1 MLDIIT
7 TYFLNGI
14 FFASILFLI
23 TSGLTLIFSV
33 AGIVNF
39 AHGCLYMIGA
49 YIAAILIKATPNPML
64 LPFTFIVSALLV
76 GIIGVVIE
84 RGLIKWIYK
93 RPVDYQLLLLF
104 GVSLILQDFTR
115 IIFGPQP
122 LSSSEPFIYSGIIE
136 ILGRPYPLYNIIVI
150 IVSFIIG
157 ISLWLFLYK
166 TKLGKYIRAC
176 SLDREMS
183 SALGINTSYIFPMIF
198 LIGATLGGLSG
209 ALILPPTVAMLGMD
223 ADALI
228 EAFVVITI
236 GGLGSI
242 KGALIGSII
251 IGIIRAFGIVYI
263 PEIELA
269 IIYLVMAAI
278 LIVRPRGLFGKEYRV
293 A

>member
-1 MLDIIT
+1 MLDVIT

-64 LPFTFIVSALLV
+64 LPFTFIISALLV
-76 GIIGVVIE
+76 GIIGVIIE

-122 LSSSEPFIYSGIIE
+122 LSSSEPFIYSGTIE

-183 SALGINTSYIFPMIF
+183 SALGINTSYIFPTIF

>member
-1 MLDIIT
+1 MLDIVI

-23 TSGLTLIFSV
+23 ASGLTLIFSV
-33 AGIVNF
+33 AGIVNLT
-39 AHGCLYMIGA
+39 HGCLYMIGA
-49 YIAAILIKATPNPML
+49 YLVAVLIKATPNPIF
-64 LPFTFIVSALLV
+64 LPLTFILAALLV
-76 GIIGVVIE
+76 GILGLIIE
-84 RGLIKWIYK
+84 RSLIKWVYG
-93 RPVDYQLLLLF
+93 RAEEYQLLLTHGLSF
-104 GVSLILQDFTR
+104 VLMDFTR
-115 IIFGPQP
+115 IVFGSEPI
-122 LSSSEPFIYSGIIE
+122 SSSEPFIYSGIID

-150 IVSFIIG
+150 IVSFFVG

-166 TKLGKYIRAC
+166 TKLGMYIRAC
-176 SLDREMS
+176 SLNKEMS
-183 SALGINTSYIFPMIF
+183 SALGINTNLIFPIIF
-198 LIGATLGGLSG
+198 LVGSILGGLSG
-209 ALILPPTVAMLGMD
+209 ALVLPPTVAMLGMN

-228 EAFVVITI
+228 QAFIVITI

-269 IIYLVMAAI
+269 IIYLVMAAV

-293 A
+293 V